1 MSPAEQ
7 VLQAAGAVA
16 LATLAVRALSFLWT
30 YFLAPAHNFKVYQGT
45 WAVVTGASSGIG
57 AGFTR
62 RLAASG
68 MRVCV
73 VARSAARLA
82 PVAAEA
88 KAAGAEDVRVVE
100 FDFANAGPEEY
111 ARLRGEIAALDGGVS
126 VLVNNVGVNVDF
138 PTEYAEMEAEDVD
151 RIVKVNVEST
161 NKMTAMCLPGML
173 DARRGVVFTLSSG
186 GGVVSPA
193 PLLAAYAGTKAYND
207 AFAVALAGEVAARG
221 VLVHSLTPFFVE
233 SKMAKMRASLTVPT
247 PDAFAKAALAQA
259 GGGVRANPHWVH
271 AVMAAGI
278 RALPLKTQ
286 IKYVTDMHRNIRK
299 RALRKAAR
307 LAKQN

>member
-1 MSPAEQ
+1 MSAAAQLP
-7 VLQAAGAVA
+7 QAVGAVA
-16 LATLAVRALSFLWT
+16 LAVLAARALAFLWT
-30 YFLAPAHNFKVYQGT
+30 YALAPARSFAPHKGT

-57 AGFTR
+57 AGFAR
-62 RLAASG
+62 RLAARG
-68 MRVCV
+68 LRVCV

-82 PVAAEA
+82 PVAAEVE
-88 KAAGAEDVRVVE
+88 AAGAEEVRVVE
-100 FDFANAGPEEY
+100 FDFATAGPGEY
-111 ARLRGEIAALDGGVS
+111 ARLAGEIAALEGGVS

-161 NKMTAMCLPGML
+161 NKMTALVLPGML
-173 DARRGVVFTLSSG
+173 DARRGVVYNLSSG
-186 GGVVSPA
+186 GGAVSPA

-233 SKMAKMRASLTVPT
+233 SKMAKMRASLSVPT
-247 PDAFAKAALAQA
+247 PDAFAEKALAQA
-259 GGGVRANPHWVH
+259 GGRVRANPHWVH
-271 AVMAAGI
+271 AVMAAAI
-278 RALPLKTQ
+278 QALPLKMQ